1 MIFRSLLFLFRIVS
15 RAGAASLQVK
25 LVLSPYWSFL
35 NRVGY
40 VFLGMGLVGGEG
52 VLEAEG
58 RGMRI
63 GFWAG
68 KRKTSDLVE
77 GSDVWV
83 VDVMS

>member
-1 MIFRSLLFLFRIVS
+1 MSG
-15 RAGAASLQVK
+15 AGAALLHVK
-25 LVLSPYWSFL
+25 FVLSPYRGFR

-40 VFLGMGLVGGEG
+40 DFLGMGLVGGEG

-63 GFWAG
+63 GFGVG
-68 KRKTSDLVE
+68 KRKTSDPVE